1 MNGEI
6 MRSFILLSVSLGL
19 ILLTTG
25 CASKREQSEWEQY
38 RAKKGQ
44 DELTSEIQKK

>member
-1 MNGEI
+1 
-6 MRSFILLSVSLGL
+6 MRRFIFLSVSLGL
-19 ILLTTG
+19 IFLTTG

-44 DELTSEIQKK
+44 DELSTEIQKK